1 MLLADLADVDTQPSP
16 PDPTP
21 DSVPTSVAPVPAP
34 LEEAPA
40 VEAGPE
46 LKLAEPLE
54 PEPLKPEPLKV
65 EIPVVTA
72 APLAQQAPAAEPPG
86 LPLQFLNQLLQKLGA
101 TPLASL
107 ADLVP
112 ALQILALAVLAGIA
126 LKLTGATLDA
136 INDIPL
142 VGGLL
147 ELVGLVALLNSLAR
161 NAFKQQRRAELLDRI
176 RKLRKDLLG

>member
-1 MLLADLADVDTQPSP
+1 MVDAEVQAIHPEALP
-16 PDPTP
+16 ITP
-21 DSVPTSVAPVPAP
+21 EISH
-34 LEEAPA
+34 
-40 VEAGPE
+40 
-46 LKLAEPLE
+46 E
-54 PEPLKPEPLKV
+54 PEPATEPPTLD
-65 EIPVVTA
+65 IPVATA
-72 APLAQQAPAAEPPG
+72 APLATTEPALSESGANAVLG

-101 TPLASL
+101 TPLQSL

-126 LKLTGATLDA
+126 LKLTGATLGA
-136 INDIPL
+136 INEIPL

-176 RKLRKDLLG
+176 RKLRRDLLG

>member
-1 MLLADLADVDTQPSP
+1 MA
-16 PDPTP
+16 
-21 DSVPTSVAPVPAP
+21 
-34 LEEAPA
+34 
-40 VEAGPE
+40 
-46 LKLAEPLE
+46 
-54 PEPLKPEPLKV
+54 
-65 EIPVVTA
+65 TA
-72 APLAQQAPAAEPPG
+72 APLATTEPAPSDPAPSESGAGELLG

-101 TPLASL
+101 TPLESL

-112 ALQILALAVLAGIA
+112 ALQILALAVVAGIA
-126 LKLTGATLDA
+126 LKLTGATLGA

-161 NAFKQQRRAELLDRI
+161 NAFKQQQRAELLDRI

>member
-1 MLLADLADVDTQPSP
+1 MADAEVQAIHP
-16 PDPTP
+16 
-21 DSVPTSVAPVPAP
+21 
-34 LEEAPA
+34 EALSIN
-40 VEAGPE
+40 PE
-46 LKLAEPLE
+46 INPEISLE
-54 PEPLKPEPLKV
+54 PEPATELSML
-65 EIPVVTA
+65 EIPVATA
-72 APLAQQAPAAEPPG
+72 APLATSESGASQVLG

-101 TPLASL
+101 TPLESL

-126 LKLTGATLDA
+126 LKLTGATLGA
-136 INDIPL
+136 INEIPL

-161 NAFKQQRRAELLDRI
+161 NAFKQQQRAELLDRI

>member
-1 MLLADLADVDTQPSP
+1 LVEAEVQPI
-16 PDPTP
+16 TP
-21 DSVPTSVAPVPAP
+21 DVQQLTPEVSLDRNPA
-34 LEEAPA
+34 
-40 VEAGPE
+40 
-46 LKLAEPLE
+46 LE
-54 PEPLKPEPLKV
+54 PEPALEPPTLDIAV
-65 EIPVVTA
+65 ATA
-72 APLAQQAPAAEPPG
+72 APLATTDPAPSDPAPSDPAPSESGASQVLG

-112 ALQILALAVLAGIA
+112 ALQILGLAVLAGIA

-136 INDIPL
+136 INEIPL

>member
-1 MLLADLADVDTQPSP
+1 VLVGALADAEVQAINP
-16 PDPTP
+16 
-21 DSVPTSVAPVPAP
+21 
-34 LEEAPA
+34 EALPIN
-40 VEAGPE
+40 PE
-46 LKLAEPLE
+46 ISLE
-54 PEPLKPEPLKV
+54 PEPATEPPTLD
-65 EIPVVTA
+65 IPVATA
-72 APLAQQAPAAEPPG
+72 APLATTEPAPSESGASAVLG

-101 TPLASL
+101 TPLQSL

-136 INDIPL
+136 INEIPL

-161 NAFKQQRRAELLDRI
+161 NAFKQQQRAELLDRI

>member
-1 MLLADLADVDTQPSP
+1 ML
-16 PDPTP
+16 
-21 DSVPTSVAPVPAP
+21 
-34 LEEAPA
+34 
-40 VEAGPE
+40 
-46 LKLAEPLE
+46 
-54 PEPLKPEPLKV
+54 
-65 EIPVVTA
+65 EIPVATA
-72 APLAQQAPAAEPPG
+72 APLATTEPAPSESGASPVLG

-101 TPLASL
+101 TPLQSL

-126 LKLTGATLDA
+126 LKLTGATLGA
-136 INDIPL
+136 INEIPL

-161 NAFKQQRRAELLDRI
+161 NAFKQQQRAELLDRI

>member
-1 MLLADLADVDTQPSP
+1 MVLGVLVEAEVQPI
-16 PDPTP
+16 TP
-21 DSVPTSVAPVPAP
+21 DVQKLTSEVSLDRNPA
-34 LEEAPA
+34 
-40 VEAGPE
+40 
-46 LKLAEPLE
+46 LE
-54 PEPLKPEPLKV
+54 PEPALEPPTLDIAV
-65 EIPVVTA
+65 ATA
-72 APLAQQAPAAEPPG
+72 APLATTDPAPSDPAPSESGASQVLG

>member
-1 MLLADLADVDTQPSP
+1 MVLGVLADAEVQTISPDVQPL
-16 PDPTP
+16 TP
-21 DSVPTSVAPVPAP
+21 EVALDCDGALVLEPAP
-34 LEEAPA
+34 
-40 VEAGPE
+40 
-46 LKLAEPLE
+46 EPPTLD
-54 PEPLKPEPLKV
+54 
-65 EIPVVTA
+65 IPVATA
-72 APLAQQAPAAEPPG
+72 APLAPSEPGASAVLG

-101 TPLASL
+101 TPLESL

-126 LKLTGATLDA
+126 LKLTGATLGA
-136 INDIPL
+136 INEIPL

-161 NAFKQQRRAELLDRI
+161 NAFKQQQRAELLDRI

>member
-1 MLLADLADVDTQPSP
+1 ML
-16 PDPTP
+16 
-21 DSVPTSVAPVPAP
+21 
-34 LEEAPA
+34 
-40 VEAGPE
+40 
-46 LKLAEPLE
+46 
-54 PEPLKPEPLKV
+54 
-65 EIPVVTA
+65 EIPVATA
-72 APLAQQAPAAEPPG
+72 APLATTEPAPSESGASQVLG

-101 TPLASL
+101 TPLESL

-126 LKLTGATLDA
+126 LKLTGATLGA
-136 INDIPL
+136 INEIPL

-161 NAFKQQRRAELLDRI
+161 NAFKQQQRAELLDRI

>member
-1 MLLADLADVDTQPSP
+1 ML
-16 PDPTP
+16 
-21 DSVPTSVAPVPAP
+21 
-34 LEEAPA
+34 
-40 VEAGPE
+40 
-46 LKLAEPLE
+46 
-54 PEPLKPEPLKV
+54 
-65 EIPVVTA
+65 EIPVASA
-72 APLAQQAPAAEPPG
+72 APLATSESGASQVLG

-101 TPLASL
+101 TPLESL

-126 LKLTGATLDA
+126 LKLTGATLGA
-136 INDIPL
+136 INEIPL

-161 NAFKQQRRAELLDRI
+161 NAFKQQQRAELLDRI

>member
-1 MLLADLADVDTQPSP
+1 MADAEVQAINP
-16 PDPTP
+16 
-21 DSVPTSVAPVPAP
+21 
-34 LEEAPA
+34 EALPIN
-40 VEAGPE
+40 PE
-46 LKLAEPLE
+46 ISLE
-54 PEPLKPEPLKV
+54 PEPATEPPTLD
-65 EIPVVTA
+65 IPVATA
-72 APLAQQAPAAEPPG
+72 APLATTEPAPSESGASAVLG

-101 TPLASL
+101 TPLQSL

-136 INDIPL
+136 INEIPL

-147 ELVGLVALLNSLAR
+147 ELVGLVTLLNSLAR
-161 NAFKQQRRAELLDRI
+161 NAFKQQQRAELLDRI

>member
-1 MLLADLADVDTQPSP
+1 MAVGGLADAEVQAINPEAQPL
-16 PDPTP
+16 TP
-21 DSVPTSVAPVPAP
+21 AAT
-34 LEEAPA
+34 
-40 VEAGPE
+40 
-46 LKLAEPLE
+46 LE
-54 PEPLKPEPLKV
+54 PEPAPVPPVLD
-65 EIPVVTA
+65 IPVAAA
-72 APLAQQAPAAEPPG
+72 APLVPSESVPSEPAPSESGASPVLG

-101 TPLASL
+101 TPLQSL

-126 LKLTGATLDA
+126 LKLTGATLGA
-136 INDIPL
+136 INEIPL

-161 NAFKQQRRAELLDRI
+161 NAFKQQQRAELLDRI

>member
-1 MLLADLADVDTQPSP
+1 MLE
-16 PDPTP
+16 
-21 DSVPTSVAPVPAP
+21 PAP
-34 LEEAPA
+34 
-40 VEAGPE
+40 
-46 LKLAEPLE
+46 EPPTLD
-54 PEPLKPEPLKV
+54 
-65 EIPVVTA
+65 IPVATA
-72 APLAQQAPAAEPPG
+72 APLAPSEPGASAVLG

-101 TPLASL
+101 TPLESL

-126 LKLTGATLDA
+126 LKLTGATLGA
-136 INDIPL
+136 INEIPL

-161 NAFKQQRRAELLDRI
+161 NAFKQQQRAELLDRI

>member
-1 MLLADLADVDTQPSP
+1 ML
-16 PDPTP
+16 
-21 DSVPTSVAPVPAP
+21 
-34 LEEAPA
+34 
-40 VEAGPE
+40 
-46 LKLAEPLE
+46 
-54 PEPLKPEPLKV
+54 
-65 EIPVVTA
+65 
-72 APLAQQAPAAEPPG
+72 G

-101 TPLASL
+101 TPLQSL

-126 LKLTGATLDA
+126 LKLTGATLGA
-136 INDIPL
+136 INEIPL

-161 NAFKQQRRAELLDRI
+161 NAFKQQQRAELLDRI

>member
-1 MLLADLADVDTQPSP
+1 ML
-16 PDPTP
+16 
-21 DSVPTSVAPVPAP
+21 
-34 LEEAPA
+34 
-40 VEAGPE
+40 
-46 LKLAEPLE
+46 
-54 PEPLKPEPLKV
+54 
-65 EIPVVTA
+65 
-72 APLAQQAPAAEPPG
+72 G